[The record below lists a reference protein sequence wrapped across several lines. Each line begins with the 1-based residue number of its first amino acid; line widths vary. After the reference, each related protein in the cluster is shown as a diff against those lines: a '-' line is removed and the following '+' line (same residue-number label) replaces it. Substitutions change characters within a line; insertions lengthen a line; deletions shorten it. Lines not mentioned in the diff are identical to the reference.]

1 MSRTF
6 GRMLQAPEE
15 HPAYK
20 IWAEEKAEAKEAAA
34 AAAAAAAAP
43 AAGAARTPN
52 HTSTLA
58 CMSLA
63 LPLPADW
70 QR

>member
-1 MSRTF
+1 
-6 GRMLQAPEE
+6 MLQAPEE

-43 AAGAARTPN
+43 AGTAAPRTPN